1 MLAAAVAYYAAVSLF
16 PLLMI
21 LTSALGY
28 FLKWTPAGKS
38 AQDYIYQAISNQL
51 SPALEENVRHAF
63 DQVQASAVYGGPIG
77 VVALLIAAMAIF
89 AQFERAFDRIWRL
102 DTSNDKTFLK
112 SVVDILTHRLRAFAL
127 LTGLAI
133 TIIAVFCA
141 GIGFR
146 TFKSIADENLA
157 NLPWIW
163 WFLETLLGLMLN
175 AIVFMLIYR
184 LLPKVRVA
192 WGLALRGGIVAAV
205 IWEVGRQLL
214 AAIVI
219 GQRYTS
225 AYGVIGSLL
234 AIMLWVYYCVA
245 VVFVGAEYIQVL
257 REQHESMNDQIDPL
271 KAGPTSRRV
280 LDWMFALSILYVGSF
295 FALRETNT
303 YVLPHY
309 EENDPRHRVVIFS
322 RHGETHQVTRNFFA
336 PLIEIAPGGNYFP
349 NAHEV
354 ERINQWLPG
363 ADGNTNNAF
372 QANRSEEQHHRDL
385 WR

>member
-1 MLAAAVAYYAAVSLF
+1 
-16 PLLMI
+16 
-21 LTSALGY
+21 
-28 FLKWTPAGKS
+28 
-38 AQDYIYQAISNQL
+38 
-51 SPALEENVRHAF
+51 RHAF
-63 DQVQASAVYGGPIG
+63 EQVQDSAVYGGPIG
-77 VVALLIAAMAIF
+77 AIALLIAAMAIF
-89 AQFERAFDRIWRL
+89 AQFERAFNRIWRL
-102 DTSNDKTFLK
+102 DIDSDKTFLQ
-112 SVVDILTHRLRAFAL
+112 SVVDVLTHRLRAFAL
-127 LTGLAI
+127 LSSLAVA
-133 TIIAVFCA
+133 IIAVFCA

-146 TFKSIADENLA
+146 TFKSIADENIA

-175 AIVFMLIYR
+175 AVVFMLIYR
-184 LLPKVRVA
+184 LLPKAHVA

-257 REQHESMNDQIDPL
+257 REGVSTEHDNEDPL
-271 KAGPTSRRV
+271 AAGPTSRRI
-280 LDWMFALSILYVGSF
+280 LDWMFALCILYVGSF
-295 FALRETNT
+295 FVLREVNT
-303 YVLPHY
+303 YILPHY
-309 EENDPRHRVVIFS
+309 EKDDPRHKVVIFS

-336 PLIEIAPGGNYFP
+336 PLIELVPGDNYFP
-349 NAHEV
+349 NANEV
-354 ERINQWLPG
+354 EHINQWLPG
-363 ADGNTNNAF
+363 TDKIPTNPF
-372 QANRSEEQHHRDL
+372 QANRSEESRHREL